1 MSQLDG
7 RRNVF
12 SQAKTKMH
20 RIVDDIIS
28 SRKTGTTTH
37 SDFLSSLLGDS
48 QINDMSSIRDTLLV
62 LLLAGRES
70 TQNTISW
77 MMYAITQNPKW
88 ATLLKEEA
96 ESQARG
102 PDIYIPSYSELQAS
116 AT

>member
-28 SRKTGTTTH
+28 SRKTGTTAR
-37 SDFLSSLLGDS
+37 SDFLSSLLDDS

-77 MMYAITQNPKW
+77 MMYAITQNIQ
-88 ATLLKEEA
+88 EH
-96 ESQARG
+96 ESCGMYVIRFFWSLPFG
-102 PDIYIPSYSELQAS
+102 PAIFSCQES
-116 AT
+116 AAV